1 QSGPLP
7 DQGWAKLIHSGHF
20 TARIKDVG
28 ENHRGTAEHSVF
40 KGDSL
45 VNRNIILD
53 LDTVP
58 YNHSRP
64 QHDILPDPTVLA
76 DPRVFQNVRDMPDGG
91 PFTDRDILV
100 HKSGGVNK
108 ILFAPVARRGYGSGF
123 ILAVEGFLT
132 SSENIQHLDCFFAV
146 SPRFLAGL
154 DAVEEVSTF
163 SFQRFL
169 PFQWDDFSIGLTG
182 HRHLP
187 LPLDGVR

>member
-1 QSGPLP
+1 MTTNTHPSPQTCRVPHHQPVVGNIPSDDGSSTNKRILSYRKTTDYRTISTQSGPLP

-108 ILFAPVARRGYGSGF
+108 ILFAPVARR
-123 ILAVEGFLT
+123 
-132 SSENIQHLDCFFAV
+132 
-146 SPRFLAGL
+146 
-154 DAVEEVSTF
+154 
-163 SFQRFL
+163 
-169 PFQWDDFSIGLTG
+169 
-182 HRHLP
+182 
-187 LPLDGVR
+187 